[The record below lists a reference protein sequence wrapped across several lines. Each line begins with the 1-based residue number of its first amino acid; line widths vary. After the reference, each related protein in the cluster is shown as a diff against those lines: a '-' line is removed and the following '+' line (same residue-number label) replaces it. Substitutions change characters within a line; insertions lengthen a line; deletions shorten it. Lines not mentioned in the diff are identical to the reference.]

1 MYLAEVGKVAGVG
14 AAVDED
20 GAADGVGCV
29 EAPLEQADRAPNAN
43 IAMRP
48 SNRVRRRFLM

>member
-29 EAPLEQADRAPNAN
+29 EVPLEQADRAPNAN